1 MKKILLVVIIGMLV
15 GCGRVERTIANV
27 TGYSTQCIDGVEYI
41 QFASG
46 ASVAYNADGSIKKC
60 K

>member
-1 MKKILLVVIIGMLV
+1 MKITLLVLALALP
-15 GCGRVERTIANV
+15 GCGTSARFSAAV
-27 TGYSTQCIDGVEYI
+27 TGSQSTCVDGVEYI

-46 ASVAYNADGSIKKC
+46 ASVAYTTDGKVKVC